1 MSNTEIYVS
10 SRAFLFLVNVCLP
23 LDSELILSKNC
34 VKVQISTLLRKTVG
48 GMETDEMSG
57 IMRGVESSL
66 LVCLAK
72 RLKFWS

>member
-10 SRAFLFLVNVCLP
+10 SRAFPLLVNVCLP

-34 VKVQISTLLRKTVG
+34 VKVQISTLLKKTDG